1 MKIDWKELLVF
12 QGSFKGVSR
21 KFHGNSKKASI
32 SFKIETDIIQSVYL
46 LTNFLEPKHFFR
58 PEFS

>member
-21 KFHGNSKKASI
+21 KFHGSLEEAPQKLQGRSEGV
-32 SFKIETDIIQSVYL
+32 SSVSNVL
-46 LTNFLEPKHFFR
+46 
-58 PEFS
+58 